1 MVIADIFPQAHL
13 FSFRISK
20 KFLNDHKI
28 LKRIRSAQLEKSS
41 AALWQEQLL
50 SQTID
55 VAGEESIVRRLC
67 LIKK

>member
-1 MVIADIFPQAHL
+1 MYEKGQETSKNSKENINGKTLTGNVAMVIADIFPQAHL

-41 AALWQEQLL
+41 AAL
-50 SQTID
+50 
-55 VAGEESIVRRLC
+55 
-67 LIKK
+67 

>member
-1 MVIADIFPQAHL
+1 MYEKGQETSKNSKENKNGKTLTVNVAMVIADIFPQAHP

-41 AALWQEQLL
+41 AAL
-50 SQTID
+50 
-55 VAGEESIVRRLC
+55 
-67 LIKK
+67 